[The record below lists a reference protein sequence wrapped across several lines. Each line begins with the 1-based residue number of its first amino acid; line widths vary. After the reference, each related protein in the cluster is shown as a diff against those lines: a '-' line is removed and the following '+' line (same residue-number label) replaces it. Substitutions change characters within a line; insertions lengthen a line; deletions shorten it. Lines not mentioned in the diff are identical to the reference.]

1 MIMTQKPVPTPDE
14 HNDQY
19 EAGQID
25 LETAFR
31 LSLLHLSLLYKLK
44 EVDLLVLNGLLRDV
58 QAIAE
63 ELKMHRPSAAMRLRL
78 LEWVKQAEDAAAAL
92 SEKKG
97 AGQPSS

>member
-1 MIMTQKPVPTPDE
+1 VTQNYLPTPDE
-14 HNDQY
+14 LNTQY

-63 ELKMHRPSAAMRLRL
+63 ELKVRRPSEAMRLRL
-78 LEWVKQAEDAAAAL
+78 LEWVRQAEDAAAAV
-92 SEKKG
+92 
-97 AGQPSS
+97 AGLEQEG

>member
-1 MIMTQKPVPTPDE
+1 MIMTQNPLPSPDE
-14 HNDQY
+14 IDAQY

-25 LETAFR
+25 LETAFK

-44 EVDLLVLNGLLRDV
+44 EIDILVLNGLLRDV

-63 ELKMHRPSAAMRLRL
+63 ELKMHRPSAALRLRL

-92 SEKKG
+92 
-97 AGQPSS
+97 AANDWPSA

>member
-1 MIMTQKPVPTPDE
+1 MTQNPLPSPDE
-14 HNDQY
+14 IDAQY

-25 LETAFR
+25 LETAFK

-44 EVDLLVLNGLLRDV
+44 EIDILVLNGLLRDV

-63 ELKMHRPSAAMRLRL
+63 ELKMHRPSAALRLRL

-92 SEKKG
+92 
-97 AGQPSS
+97 AANDWPSA

>member
-1 MIMTQKPVPTPDE
+1 MTQNPLPTPDE
-14 HNDQY
+14 LNTQY

-44 EVDLLVLNGLLRDV
+44 EVDLLVINGLLRDV

-63 ELKMHRPSAAMRLRL
+63 ELKMNRPSEAMRMRL
-78 LEWVKQAEDAAAAL
+78 LEWVRQAEETAAAL
-92 SEKKG
+92 ARVEQAS
-97 AGQPSS
+97 

>member
-1 MIMTQKPVPTPDE
+1 MTQNPLPTPDE
-14 HNDQY
+14 LNAQY

-44 EVDLLVLNGLLRDV
+44 EVDLLVINGLLRDV

-63 ELKMHRPSAAMRLRL
+63 ELKVSRPSEAMRLRL
-78 LEWVKQAEDAAAAL
+78 LEWVRQAEETAAAL
-92 SEKKG
+92 ARVEH
-97 AGQPSS
+97 AG

>member
-1 MIMTQKPVPTPDE
+1 VTQNYLPTPDE
-14 HNDQY
+14 LNTQY

-44 EVDLLVLNGLLRDV
+44 EVDLLVLNGLLQDV

-63 ELKMHRPSAAMRLRL
+63 ELKVRRPSEAMRLRL
-78 LEWVKQAEDAAAAL
+78 LEWVRQAEDAAAAV
-92 SEKKG
+92 
-97 AGQPSS
+97 AGLEQEG

>member
-1 MIMTQKPVPTPDE
+1 MNHPHLPTADE
-14 HNDQY
+14 LSDQY

-25 LETAFR
+25 HETALR
-31 LSLLHLSLLYKLK
+31 LSLHHLKLLYKLK

-92 SEKKG
+92 AMTEK
-97 AGQPSS
+97 S

>member
-1 MIMTQKPVPTPDE
+1 MTQNPLPTPDE
-14 HNDQY
+14 LNAQY

-44 EVDLLVLNGLLRDV
+44 EVDLLVINGLLRDV

-63 ELKMHRPSAAMRLRL
+63 ELKMNRPSEAMRMRL
-78 LEWVKQAEDAAAAL
+78 LEWVRQAEETAAAL
-92 SEKKG
+92 ARVEQAS
-97 AGQPSS
+97 